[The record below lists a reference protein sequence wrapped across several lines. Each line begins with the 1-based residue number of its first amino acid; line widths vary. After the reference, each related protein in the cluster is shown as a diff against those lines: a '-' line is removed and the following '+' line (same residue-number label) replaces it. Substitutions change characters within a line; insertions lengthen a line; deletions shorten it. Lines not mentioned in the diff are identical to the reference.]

1 MLEAPGFTPTLRRA
15 LITLIISALAFA
27 IGSAAGARQS
37 NGWAG
42 GAIVLTPSS
51 LVFSSYGPGSAMT
64 FTAAEAGYSG
74 YFEARSGDPKVATVT
89 RFSTS
94 QFAVVPLSD
103 GNATISIT
111 DTRRNSARLPVQV
124 SGPLNR
130 YGHLYVGGGSTSQ
143 RYLLV
148 NGVPTAAPDA
158 SYLVGSSGTLASFA
172 IAPSKAGD
180 MYFASGGV
188 VVVYSGLRSGN
199 VQPLYQLYVGTNL
212 SALAIHNSFLYVGG
226 LCCSGLYYQ
235 VAIYEA
241 DARKGELPWQ
251 VFSLP
256 NPRFKPASDGQLALD
271 QAGDLY
277 VSRTTYDSVE
287 VYSTP
292 LTQPTLTRTITSASL
307 QRPVGV
313 AIGPFERLYVA
324 NGNGTIAVF
333 APGASGRV
341 KPERLIMPSNP
352 GSFTSLALLSSAN
365 RLFVADSYDI
375 LEFPENA
382 SGTVAPL
389 RFNVQAYGLAV
400 GP

>member
-1 MLEAPGFTPTLRRA
+1 MTKGPGSMPTIRLA
-15 LITLIISALAFA
+15 LITLSISVLALAA
-27 IGSAAGARQS
+27 SSGAGARS
-37 NGWAG
+37 STDRAG
-42 GAIVLTPSS
+42 SIVLTPSS
-51 LVFSSYGPGSAMT
+51 LVFSSYGPGSVMT
-64 FTAAEAGYSG
+64 FTAAEAGYNG
-74 YFEARSGDPKVATVT
+74 YFEARSGDPRVATVT
-89 RFSTS
+89 RFSSS
-94 QFAVVPLSD
+94 QFQVVPLSD
-103 GNATISIT
+103 GIATITVT
-111 DTRRNSARLPVQV
+111 DTRRNAATLPVQI

-130 YGHLYVGGGSTSQ
+130 YGHLYTGGGSISQ

-148 NGVPTAAPDA
+148 NGMPTTPPDA
-158 SYLVGSSGTLASFA
+158 NYLVGSSGQLPSFA
-172 IAPSKAGD
+172 ITASKTGD

-199 VQPLYQLYVGTNL
+199 VQPLYQLYVGTYL
-212 SALAIHNSFLYVGG
+212 STLAIHNGFLYVGG

-256 NPRFKPASDGQLALD
+256 NPRFKPASNGQLALD
-271 QAGDLY
+271 RAGDLY
-277 VSRTTYDSVE
+277 VSRTTYNSVE

-292 LTQPTLTRTITSASL
+292 LTQPTLIRTITSASL

-341 KPERLIMPSNP
+341 KPERLITASNT
-352 GSFTSLALLSSAN
+352 GSFTALALLSSAN

-382 SGTVAPL
+382 SGAVTPF